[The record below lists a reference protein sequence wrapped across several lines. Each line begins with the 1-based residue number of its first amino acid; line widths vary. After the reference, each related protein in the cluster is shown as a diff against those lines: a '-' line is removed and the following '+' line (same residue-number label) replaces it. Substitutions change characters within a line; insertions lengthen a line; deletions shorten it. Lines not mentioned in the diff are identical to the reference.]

1 MASRQQSGQR
11 KRGAPCARPSPLLQ
25 PLPHGQQRAA
35 DRAGGEDGDERRR
48 RRREEARGREADGG
62 RATARMDPPR
72 WAADRGRRR
81 RIHEGEGLLISSRE
95 RIDGGWGRIHDG
107 QDGGRAKEAA
117 AAATTRRAGGD
128 GLDRGAGTA
137 AAAATLP
144 KKKMGLGGL
153 DGLPP
158 PGGKKISR
166 GRRSG
171 DR

>member
-1 MASRQQSGQR
+1 MA
-11 KRGAPCARPSPLLQ
+11 
-25 PLPHGQQRAA
+25 
-35 DRAGGEDGDERRR
+35 AGW
-48 RRREEARGREADGG
+48 RGRPDPRRADGG

-81 RIHEGEGLLISSRE
+81 RIHEGEGLLIPSRE

-107 QDGGRAKEAA
+107 QGGGRAKEAA

-144 KKKMGLGGL
+144 KKNGFGGL
-153 DGLPP
+153 DGGVAA
-158 PGGKKISR
+158 PGGKASR
-166 GRRSG
+166 DGAAADEG
-171 DR
+171 GEPDRT